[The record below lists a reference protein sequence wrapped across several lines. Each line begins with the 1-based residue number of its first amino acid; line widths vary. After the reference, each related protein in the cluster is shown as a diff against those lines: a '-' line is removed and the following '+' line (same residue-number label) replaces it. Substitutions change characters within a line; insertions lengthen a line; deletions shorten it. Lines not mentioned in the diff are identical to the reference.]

1 MVVEK
6 NIKKEKLVYEMEMN
20 PVVRF
25 LKKQPC
31 DLTKEDIIRFIQE
44 NKIEIINFC
53 YPGAD
58 GRLKKLNFPVK
69 NYEYVN
75 LILETG
81 ERVDGSNLFP
91 YIDPSN
97 SDIYVIPRY
106 RTAFVDPFSSSA
118 SLNLMCTYFDNCGK
132 PLSIGPH
139 SIVNRVSKRIR
150 EDTGITLKA
159 LGELEYYLII
169 NIGENIYPSIPERNY
184 HEAAPFVKGEA
195 LREEILT
202 TLSRCGVRVKYAHSE
217 VGEVPSEGNKVIE
230 QHEIELLLESIE
242 DMPDHLTMSK
252 WVIRNV
258 GAKWGVLVTFAPK
271 IEVGHAGSGLHIHLC
286 AEKDGKCVM
295 TGYDGEPSLYAKH
308 MIGGVLKYAKSISAF
323 GNTVPT
329 SFLRLVPNQEAPTKI
344 CWGERNRSALIRV
357 PLGWK
362 NVGHMAQM
370 LNYGEERVDFELPE
384 TQTFEIRSPDGSA
397 HPYHLL
403 SALGAAIHWGLTNP
417 DEALKIA
424 EDLYLE
430 GNLFEDKAKGYRYDD
445 LPASC
450 AEAAKYLE
458 QERMLYEEMGF
469 PPELIEGVIKR
480 LNSYEEEDIY
490 KEFEKDPEKMKGFLG
505 KYIHCG

>member
-1 MVVEK
+1 MVEE

-25 LKKQPC
+25 LRKQPY
-31 DLTKEDIIRFIQE
+31 DFTKEDIIRFIHE
-44 NKIEIINFC
+44 NKIEIINLC
-53 YPGAD
+53 YPGDD

-69 NYEYVN
+69 NYDYVN

-91 YIDPSN
+91 YIDLSN

-106 RTAFVDPFSSSA
+106 RTAFVDPFSRSA
-118 SLNLMCTYFDNCGK
+118 SLNLMCTYFDNSGN
-132 PLSIGPH
+132 PLDIGPH
-139 SIVNRVSKRIR
+139 NIVGRVSKRIM

-159 LGELEYYLII
+159 LGELEYYVIM
-169 NIGENIYPSIPERNY
+169 NIGENIYPSIPEMNY
-184 HEAAPFVKGEA
+184 HEAAPFVKGED

-202 TLSRCGVRVKYAHSE
+202 TLSRCGIRVKYAHSE
-217 VGEVPSEGNKVIE
+217 VGEVPSEESKVME
-230 QHEIELLLESIE
+230 QHEIELLLEPIE
-242 DMPDHLTMSK
+242 DMSDYLTMSK

-258 GAKWGVLVTFAPK
+258 AAKWRVLVTFAPK
-271 IEVGHAGSGLHIHLC
+271 IEIGHAGSGLHIHLC
-286 AEKDGKCVM
+286 AEKDGKSVM
-295 TGYDGEPSLYAKH
+295 TGDDGELSLYAKQ
-308 MIGGVLKYAKSISAF
+308 MIGGLLKYAKSISAF
-323 GNTVPT
+323 GNAIPT
-329 SFLRLVPNQEAPTKI
+329 SFLRLIPKQEAPTKI

-362 NVGHMAQM
+362 NVGHMAQI
-370 LNYGEERVDFELPE
+370 LNYGEERVNFELPE
-384 TQTFEIRSPDGSA
+384 RQTFEIRSPDSSA

-430 GNLFEDKAKGYRYDD
+430 GNLFEDRAKGNRYDD
-445 LPASC
+445 MPASC

-458 QERMLYEEMGF
+458 KERMLYQDMGF
-469 PPELIEGVIKR
+469 PQELIEGVIKK
-480 LNSYEEEDIY
+480 LNSYEDENIY
-490 KEFEKDPEKMKGFLG
+490 KELEKDPEKMKRFLG

>member
-1 MVVEK
+1 MVEE

-25 LKKQPC
+25 LKKQPQ
-31 DLTKEDIIRFIQE
+31 DFTKEDIIRFIQE
-44 NKIEIINFC
+44 NKVEIINLC
-53 YPGAD
+53 YPGDD

-69 NYEYVN
+69 NYDYVN

-91 YIDPSN
+91 YIDLSN

-106 RTAFVDPFSSSA
+106 RTAFVDPFSRSA
-118 SLNLMCTYFDNCGK
+118 SLNLMCTYFDNSGK
-132 PLSIGPH
+132 PLDIGPH
-139 SIVNRVSKRIR
+139 NIVDRVNKRIMQ
-150 EDTGITLKA
+150 DTGITLKA
-159 LGELEYYLII
+159 LGELEYYVII
-169 NIGENIYPSIPERNY
+169 NIGEDIYPSIPERNY

-202 TLSRCGVRVKYAHSE
+202 TLSRCGIRVKYAHSE
-217 VGEVPSEGNKVIE
+217 VGEVPSEESKVME
-230 QHEIELLLESIE
+230 QHEIELLLEPIE
-242 DMPDHLTMSK
+242 DMSDYLTMSK

-258 GAKWGVLVTFAPK
+258 AAKWGVLVTFAPK

-286 AEKDGKCVM
+286 AEKNGKSVM
-295 TGYDGEPSLYAKH
+295 TGDDGELSLYAKQ
-308 MIGGVLKYAKSISAF
+308 MIGGLLKYAKSISAF
-323 GNTVPT
+323 GNAIPT
-329 SFLRLVPNQEAPTKI
+329 SFLRLVPKQEAPTKI

-362 NVGHMAQM
+362 KVGNMAQI
-370 LNYGEERVDFELPE
+370 LNYGEERVDFEFPE
-384 TQTFEIRSPDGSA
+384 IQTFEIRSPDGSA
-397 HPYHLL
+397 NPYHLL
-403 SALGAAIHWGLTNP
+403 SALGAAIHWGLTNAN
-417 DEALKIA
+417 EALKIA

-430 GNLFEDKAKGYRYDD
+430 GNLFEDRAKGNRYDD

-458 QERMLYEEMGF
+458 KERMLYQEMGF
-469 PPELIEGVIKR
+469 PPELIEGVIKK
-480 LNSYEEEDIY
+480 LNSYEDENIY
-490 KEFEKDPEKMKGFLG
+490 KELEKDPEKMKRFLG